1 MQPNHYKALTQL
13 AIVHLDNSQI
23 ERASEYV
30 KRAIRVNKNYPLSL
44 ITWGNLCFEVG
55 KSDKAIL
62 YHLRA
67 LKHSKDEI

>member
-1 MQPNHYKALTQL
+1 M
-13 AIVHLDNSQI
+13 
-23 ERASEYV
+23 
-30 KRAIRVNKNYPLSL
+30 NKNFPLSL

-67 LKHSKDEI
+67 LKYSKNEIKAFIGLGNAYYDIEKPMEAIGYYQRAL

>member
-1 MQPNHYKALTQL
+1 M
-13 AIVHLDNSQI
+13 QI

-30 KRAIRVNKNYPLSL
+30 KKAIQVNKNYPLSL

-67 LKHSKDEI
+67 LKHSKNEI